1 MTGDVATSAAE
12 RISRIIGGM
21 AGKSRHRKPA
31 TCLPKP
37 EEPTDA
43 TAVGDVPPEQP
54 GEPPPF
60 FAWSEERYFQLYL
73 MQRKSF
79 SDARKDAFLRFD
91 QTIVTVAVGAIALSV
106 AFLEKQPISAELLLP
121 LFVSWGACILAVIAI
136 LSSLLTA
143 SKADSAQIRSLDEC
157 MRTGVVDNK
166 AAKRW
171 NRSTYWLNSLGIFFC
186 VVGLVALTLF
196 GVWNLERKGG
206 QEVANPKDSSKQEQ
220 PKPVTPSRERYGDLS
235 EERRIPA
242 TQRIDKAAPS
252 EDIAGPFNKD
262 NTKK

>member
-1 MTGDVATSAAE
+1 
-12 RISRIIGGM
+12 M
-21 AGKSRHRKPA
+21 ARKHRRRKNA

-37 EEPTDA
+37 ESATETPPVRDA
-43 TAVGDVPPEQP
+43 PPKPAQAVEAPQ
-54 GEPPPF
+54 F

-73 MQRKSF
+73 MQRKGF

-106 AFLEKQPISAELLLP
+106 AFLEKQPLSAELLRP
-121 LFVSWGACILAVIAI
+121 LFVSWAACILAVVAI

-143 SKADSAQIRSLDEC
+143 SKAESARIRSLDEC
-157 MRTGVVDNK
+157 IRTGEVDDTV
-166 AAKRW
+166 AKRW
-171 NRSTYWLNSLGIFFC
+171 NRSTYWLNSMGILFC

-196 GVWNLERKGG
+196 GVWNLERKGK
-206 QEVANPKDSSKQEQ
+206 QEMATYKEPSKQDQ
-220 PKPVTPSRERYGDLS
+220 PKPVTPSRGRYDDMS

-262 NTKK
+262 KTKR